1 MKWVLIGVLSACLL
15 VTWAARGCMKEFDG
29 NDPNNISPFSLRPAT
44 PEDLERRRQS
54 EKAATKTVPVRV
66 IDVKAEP
73 DGSNWR
79 YFVLLE
85 ATNLSKRSID
95 HFTVTFEMRD
105 ATSKYIIGSKGR
117 DVKLDSSLKPGEKGE
132 GLLEQTLD
140 KAEHDRFSN
149 VNVFCTSY

>member
-15 VTWAARGCMKEFDG
+15 IALAARGCMKVFDG

-54 EKAATKTVPVRV
+54 EEAATKTVPVRV

-73 DGSNWR
+73 DGSNWC

-85 ATNLSKRSID
+85 ATNLSKRSIV

-117 DVKLDSSLKPGEKGE
+117 DVKLDRSLKPGEKGE

-149 VNVFCTSY
+149 INVFCTSY